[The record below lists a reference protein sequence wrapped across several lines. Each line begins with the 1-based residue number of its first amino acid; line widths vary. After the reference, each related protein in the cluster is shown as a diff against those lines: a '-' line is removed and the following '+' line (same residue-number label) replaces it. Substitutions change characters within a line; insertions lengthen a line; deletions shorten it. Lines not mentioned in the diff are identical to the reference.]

1 MSNLSI
7 KTIIVSISILT
18 IIVFGVK
25 FFFPDSDKNDN
36 KDIVEAELRI
46 QNHKFEPEILKLPAG
61 KKIRLRVNNLDSTV
75 EEFESTD
82 LKREKIVPANSS
94 VYIVIAPLKAGTY
107 KFFGEFHE
115 ATAQGKIEVANQPLN
130 ENASPQN

>member
-1 MSNLSI
+1 MNKLFI
-7 KTIIVSISILT
+7 KTIIISFSIL

-25 FFFPDSDKNDN
+25 FFFSDNDKNDN
-36 KDIVEAELRI
+36 TDLVEAELRI

-61 KKIRLRVNNLDSTV
+61 KKIRLKVHNLDNTV

-94 VYIVIAPLKAGTY
+94 IHIVLAPLKAGTY

-115 ATAQGKIEVANQPLN
+115 ATAQGKIEVEDHLN
-130 ENASPQN
+130 NSAPPQN